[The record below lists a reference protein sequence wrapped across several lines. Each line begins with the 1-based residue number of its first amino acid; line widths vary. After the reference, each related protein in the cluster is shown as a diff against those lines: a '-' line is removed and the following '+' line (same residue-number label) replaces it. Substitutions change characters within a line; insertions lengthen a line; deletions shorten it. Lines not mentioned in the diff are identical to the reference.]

1 MMKQFFRKTMKNIAT
16 YVELVLSA
24 FLVFVIAILIIKLV
38 GQCFF
43 DIWHDKLELEYYMEY
58 AMSIA
63 IGVEFVKML
72 CTHQPGTII
81 EVLLFA
87 TARQM
92 IVEHLNVYETL
103 VGAHANLI
111 TGAKIP
117 EEKTR
122 ILRNIISDKLSEEG
136 KTVAIGACVYYKDC
150 ALRVDSMR
158 EGMVTRVEV
167 IKNL

>member
-63 IGVEFVKML
+63 IGVEFVKMPL
-72 CTHQPGTII
+72 Y
-81 EVLLFA
+81 A
-87 TARQM
+87 SARHDNRGSAFCNSQ
-92 IVEHLNVYETL
+92 T
-103 VGAHANLI
+103 
-111 TGAKIP
+111 
-117 EEKTR
+117 
-122 ILRNIISDKLSEEG
+122 D
-136 KTVAIGACVYYKDC
+136 
-150 ALRVDSMR
+150 DSR
-158 EGMVTRVEV
+158 TPQC
-167 IKNL
+167 I

>member
-87 TARQM
+87 SHDMPGQPDSSTRESHNRSQNSGGKDKNSSQCHKRQA
-92 IVEHLNVYETL
+92 E
-103 VGAHANLI
+103 
-111 TGAKIP
+111 
-117 EEKTR
+117 
-122 ILRNIISDKLSEEG
+122 
-136 KTVAIGACVYYKDC
+136 
-150 ALRVDSMR
+150 
-158 EGMVTRVEV
+158 
-167 IKNL
+167 

>member
-72 CTHQPGTII
+72 CTHQPIPTRVSYTLRCSTII
-81 EVLLFA
+81 CLAVA
-87 TARQM
+87 KSRTSI
-92 IVEHLNVYETL
+92 IVP
-103 VGAHANLI
+103 G
-111 TGAKIP
+111 
-117 EEKTR
+117 
-122 ILRNIISDKLSEEG
+122 
-136 KTVAIGACVYYKDC
+136 
-150 ALRVDSMR
+150 
-158 EGMVTRVEV
+158 
-167 IKNL
+167 

>member
-63 IGVEFVKML
+63 IGVEFV
-72 CTHQPGTII
+72 QPD
-81 EVLLFA
+81 
-87 TARQM
+87 R
-92 IVEHLNVYETL
+92 
-103 VGAHANLI
+103 
-111 TGAKIP
+111 
-117 EEKTR
+117 
-122 ILRNIISDKLSEEG
+122 
-136 KTVAIGACVYYKDC
+136 
-150 ALRVDSMR
+150 
-158 EGMVTRVEV
+158 
-167 IKNL
+167 

>member
-1 MMKQFFRKTMKNIAT
+1 MMKQFLRKTMKNIAT

-58 AMSIA
+58 AMSLA

-92 IVEHLNVYETL
+92 VVEHMAPTQTL
-103 VGAHANLI
+103 IGVIAIAVLFAIRKFLMTEDSDMSHSPF
-111 TGAKIP
+111 KKCK
-117 EEKTR
+117 EEKH
-122 ILRNIISDKLSEEG
+122 
-136 KTVAIGACVYYKDC
+136 
-150 ALRVDSMR
+150 
-158 EGMVTRVEV
+158 EV
-167 IKNL
+167 

>member
-58 AMSIA
+58 AMSLA

-103 VGAHANLI
+103 VGI
-111 TGAKIP
+111 GAIAALFTIRKFLFCSFDEADHMIC
-117 EEKTR
+117 R
-122 ILRNIISDKLSEEG
+122 GSQ
-136 KTVAIGACVYYKDC
+136 TVAFCPGTYI
-150 ALRVDSMR
+150 L
-158 EGMVTRVEV
+158 
-167 IKNL
+167 LQ